1 MKNFIFTMFAMFMM
15 AMSMN
20 AQTVYSNHKFW
31 DNWSVGVEGGVQ
43 SNLHDWNAP
52 QGATVGLHIDKQI
65 TPVYGLTFE
74 GQTGFNNTANWLHP
88 NQVHVHNG
96 YAVDDVAIFAT
107 NRVNLMNWWG
117 GYRGFPRRFEVEAL
131 GGLGYGMGFYKDI
144 NGDMTHN
151 DNWLVKTGLNLNFN
165 FGKTRAWTVNVSPTV
180 VWGVTDRDGIDLYA
194 GNAVAQ
200 INAGVTYHFRTSNG
214 THSFVKYDIASL
226 NDKINTL
233 RAENEVLKNR
243 PAEVIEVVKEV
254 VRETT
259 NTVSVVAPTAEKIVI
274 GFAFDSAE
282 LSPEA
287 KCALD
292 EMSKKYKV
300 ASVVAYASYEDKT
313 PVDYNISLS
322 KSRENVIVNYLH
334 ELGVTVDA
342 SEHLGAVN
350 KESNRIAIVEF
361 K

>member
-20 AQTVYSNHKFW
+20 AQTVYGNHKFW

-43 SNLHDWNAP
+43 TNLHDWNAP
-52 QGATVGLHIDKQI
+52 QGATVGLHFDKDI

-74 GQTGFNNTANWLHP
+74 GQCGFNNVANWMHP
-88 NQVHVHNG
+88 EQIHVHNG
-96 YAVDDVAIFAT
+96 YVVDDVAVFAT

-117 GYRGFPRRFEVEAL
+117 GYLGHRRLFEVEAL
-131 GGLGYGMGFYKDI
+131 GGLGYGLGFIKDV
-144 NGDMTHN
+144 NGDMDTN

-165 FGKTRAWTVNVSPTV
+165 LGKERAWTVNVSPTV
-180 VWGVTDRDGIDLYA
+180 VWGMTNRDGIDLYA

-200 INAGVTYHFRTSNG
+200 INAGVTYHFRNSTG
-214 THSFVKYDIASL
+214 THHFVSYDVAAM
-226 NDKINTL
+226 NDEINTL
-233 RAENEVLKNR
+233 RAENEALKNR
-243 PAEVIEVVKEV
+243 PAEVVEVIKEV
-254 VRETT
+254 VHETT
-259 NTVSVVAPTAEKIVI
+259 NTVSVVAPNSEKVII

-287 KCALD
+287 KDALL
-292 EMSKKYKV
+292 EMSKKYKA

-313 PVDYNISLS
+313 PVYYNMNLS
-322 KSRENVIVNYLH
+322 QSRETVIVNYLR
-334 ELGVTVDA
+334 ELGVDILS

-350 KESNRIAIVEF
+350 KESNRIAVVEF